1 MYSLLLAVIYLAFIS
16 LGLPDSL
23 LGSGWPVMHEF
34 FGVSVSAGGIVSTI
48 ITAGTVVSSLLSDRM
63 TRKFSTKYVTA
74 ASVALTAVSLLAF
87 SFAKSFAVLC
97 LFAVPYGFGAGAIDA
112 ALNNYVALHYTS
124 RHMNWLH
131 CFWGVGTIISPYVMS
146 YALTYH
152 NWQTGY
158 RIVSVIQF
166 GITAVLFATLS
177 LWKIHSS
184 AKDEKTD
191 DKKAVGIIG
200 AMKIKGVPF
209 LLFGFMCYCSAEQTC
224 MLWSSTYFLKT
235 RGFSEEKAAA
245 LAALFFIGLTA
256 GRFIAGLFS
265 NKVGDRNMVRIGIAV
280 ATAGVLTVALPMLP
294 EEMALAG
301 FVIIGLGCAPVYPSI
316 IHSTPYNFGKENSQA
331 IIGIQMAF
339 AYTGSTLFPLI
350 FGFISSVTGFEIM
363 PYYIAFFLMMTIV
376 MVEITYRKTSKNI
389 VTE

>member
-1 MYSLLLAVIYLAFIS
+1 
-16 LGLPDSL
+16 
-23 LGSGWPVMHEF
+23 MHEF

-63 TRKFSTKYVTA
+63 TKKFSTKYVTA

-184 AKDEKTD
+184 AKDEKTEN
-191 DKKAVGIIG
+191 KKAIGIIG

-209 LLFGFMCYCSAEQTC
+209 LLIGFMCYCSAEHTC

-235 RGFSEEKAAA
+235 RGFSEEKTAA

-280 ATAGVLTVALPMLP
+280 AAAGVLTVALPILP

-316 IHSTPYNFGKENSQA
+316 IHSTPDNFGKENSQA

-350 FGFISSVTGFEIM
+350 FGFISSVAGFEIM

-376 MVEITYRKTSKNI
+376 MVEITYRKTSKSI